1 MIRNIV
7 DIEDIFL
14 FLERWW
20 GKLNK
25 KKVLSIFLA
34 FGLVF
39 SLTVTVFADPNKE
52 DLEKQQTNLQNKAN
66 QNKNTAN
73 DLDKRIGDMNSQIE
87 TLDGQI
93 EKLMID
99 MQQNNKQIEN
109 VQGQIKQTEEKIKKA
124 EADIKEEQDLFDK
137 RMRVMYVKGNASYL
151 EIMLDSKGISDFIS
165 KLEAVKKVAGYDKK
179 MIDGL
184 KEKRSVIVTQKAKL
198 DEENGKLQKLKKD
211 NEDKMAKLNA
221 TKASQQKMIATLN
234 IEKAKL
240 KTDNAAIAAELAE
253 VNKVLEKI
261 KNPPKPANPGT
272 GTGGSGGTGTGT
284 VTSTNAVI
292 QYALQ
297 FQGCKYVWGHRGELG
312 PDGRPTFDCSGFV
325 QYVYRHFGYEVGWT
339 TYDQRNYGK
348 AVSRSELQ
356 PGDMI
361 FFGPSYEGIHHV
373 GLYVGDGWFIHAPQT
388 GDVVKLSKLT
398 NRSDYYSARR
408 VIY

>member
-1 MIRNIV
+1 LIRNIV
-7 DIEDIFL
+7 DIEIYFY

-25 KKVLSIFLA
+25 KKVLSVFLA

-39 SLTVTVFADPNKE
+39 SLAVTAFADPSKSE
-52 DLEKQQTNLQNKAN
+52 LEKQQADLQNKVN
-66 QNKNTAN
+66 QNANTAN
-73 DLDKRIGDMNSQIE
+73 DLDKQIRNLDSQVE
-87 TLDGQI
+87 ALDGEI

-99 MQQNNKQIEN
+99 MQQNNKQIDN

-137 RMRVMYVKGNASYL
+137 RMKVMYVKGNSSYL
-151 EIMLDSKGISDFIS
+151 EVMLDSKGISDFIS
-165 KLEAVKKVAGYDKK
+165 KLEAVKKVASYDKK
-179 MIDGL
+179 MIDDL

-198 DEENGKLQKLKKD
+198 DEQNGKLQKLKKD
-211 NEDKMAKLNA
+211 NEDKMAKLNT
-221 TKASQQKMIATLN
+221 TKASQKKIIADLKSKKGNLASQNDKYNKEIKDLTER
-234 IEKAKL
+234 IER
-240 KTDNAAIAAELAE
+240 TPDNT
-253 VNKVLEKI
+253 N
-261 KNPPKPANPGT
+261 T
-272 GTGGSGGTGTGT
+272 GGGSGGTGGTGT
-284 VTSTNAVI
+284 KPTASTNAVI
-292 QYALQ
+292 KYALQ
-297 FQGCKYVWGHRGELG
+297 FQGCQYVWGARG
-312 PDGRPTFDCSGFV
+312 PNTFDCSGFV